1 MRRSAKFTVLGVL
14 GAVLLLSGCTTYVSV
29 ASDPEGAV
37 ITSADGSETYG
48 RAPVTIEY
56 DRDTLEANLGKVP
69 GFVATWPSGAKAAT
83 EAPYVV
89 RDFKYGAQIELQRP
103 ADAPGLEEDLRFALE
118 QAQERAKRAEADRS
132 FITKA
137 AGCTAHFSVQ
147 AFGISHS
154 LFPIRCCNEESPA
167 GLSFFH
173 VRELPVIPNFVRTSA
188 AMPCKNFAAAA
199 DVRFNFAAKAAVKV
213 QPKPCATSVFR
224 LKSHVFNTTL

>member
-14 GAVLLLSGCTTYVSV
+14 GTVLLLSGCTTYVSV

-103 ADAPGLEEDLRFALE
+103 TDAPGLEEDLRFALE
-118 QAQERAKRAEADRS
+118 QAQERAKRAEADRRRLQHYYQGGWMHGP
-132 FITKA
+132 F
-137 AGCTAHFSVQ
+137 
-147 AFGISHS
+147 FGPGFWY
-154 LFPIRCCNEESPA
+154 FP
-167 GLSFFH
+167 
-173 VRELPVIPNFVRTSA
+173 
-188 AMPCKNFAAAA
+188 
-199 DVRFNFAAKAAVKV
+199 
-213 QPKPCATSVFR
+213 
-224 LKSHVFNTTL
+224 

>member
-1 MRRSAKFTVLGVL
+1 MSCVISNTVRRLSCNARPMRLAWKKIFGLPWSRLKSAL
-14 GAVLLLSGCTTYVSV
+14 
-29 ASDPEGAV
+29 
-37 ITSADGSETYG
+37 
-48 RAPVTIEY
+48 
-56 DRDTLEANLGKVP
+56 NVP
-69 GFVATWPSGAKAAT
+69 KRIAA
-83 EAPYVV
+83 AC
-89 RDFKYGAQIELQRP
+89 
-103 ADAPGLEEDLRFALE
+103 
-118 QAQERAKRAEADRS
+118 S